1 MDDRLK
7 QALRTLR
14 AIQQR
19 YETGRNVDSDY
30 IRSFTVQV
38 ALGYADMLWIAAAI
52 EALEGVAG
60 APLGADSSTDAAAS
74 PPRPSQPQQPLSCR
88 TRSDAFAA
96 PGP

>member
-30 IRSFTVQV
+30 IRSYTVQV

-52 EALEGVAG
+52 QALEGVTG
-60 APLGADSSTDAAAS
+60 APLSADSSAHAAAS
-74 PPRPSQPQQPLSCR
+74 AVRPSQSQQLSSR
-88 TRSDAFAA
+88 TSSDAFAA